1 MRSSSWS
8 GCSISSSRRSSR
20 SRRGVSSAAS
30 RSRTRPRMLPEVL
43 IANFALLLQGAERT
57 LYLSAATALFSSAIG
72 LVAALLRV
80 FGWWPFRVAVDV
92 YVYVVRGV
100 PLLL

>member
-1 MRSSSWS
+1 
-8 GCSISSSRRSSR
+8 
-20 SRRGVSSAAS
+20 
-30 RSRTRPRMLPEVL
+30 MLPEVL
-43 IANFALLLQGAERT
+43 IANFPLLLQGAERT

-72 LVAALLRV
+72 LAAALLRV

-100 PLLL
+100 PLLLLLFFTATILFVGNFAYDSVFGWGTIHLLG